1 MCLPS
6 EARVKLVKVTM
17 RYLVSGRNY
26 DYSLMK
32 REKTLKTEGVFFW
45 WKYMVWYCF
54 LINKVLQMKQKGW

>member
-45 WKYMVWYCF
+45 
-54 LINKVLQMKQKGW
+54 